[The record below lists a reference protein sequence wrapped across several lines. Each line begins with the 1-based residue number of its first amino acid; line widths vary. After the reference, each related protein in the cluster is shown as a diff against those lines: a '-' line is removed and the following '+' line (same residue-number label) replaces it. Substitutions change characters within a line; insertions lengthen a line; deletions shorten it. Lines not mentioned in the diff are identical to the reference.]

1 MISHEL
7 LQSIKLRK
15 NPVAQKLFAKVLG
28 FSYAFPSKT
37 NIIVE
42 GWENIPDRPCF
53 FAMNH
58 TDRFN
63 YWPFQYML
71 CKTRDQYTCA
81 WVKAKYFSHPFI
93 RSFLLACNN
102 IPVAPKGTLI
112 TKSFV
117 QKIGRK
123 PTGEE
128 YQHIRSYFRQGG
140 TPNHEVANF
149 FGQNP
154 QEIVN
159 RIESE
164 FALLSEEVVRL
175 NKEAMDMGHHILIF
189 PQGTRSVRLSKGH
202 IGLAQMSQRL
212 RAPIV
217 PIGCS
222 GSDLCHKGSNPWA
235 KGGTITY
242 RIGVPLGIDDP
253 KIVNHQIP
261 TKFVPFSANAHQ
273 LYRSSFQS
281 ITDVVMDEINE
292 LVDPPYRY
300 SSNKESD
307 GVQGIERFM

>member
-7 LQSIKLRK
+7 LQSIHIRK
-15 NPVAQKLFAKVLG
+15 NPIAQKVFAKILG
-28 FSYAFPSKT
+28 VSYTLPTKT
-37 NIIVE
+37 NIVVE
-42 GWENIPDRPCF
+42 GWENIPDEPCF
-53 FAMNH
+53 LAMNH

-71 CKTRDQYTCA
+71 SKTKQEYTCT
-81 WVKAKYFSHPFI
+81 WVKAKYFTNPFV

-112 TKSFV
+112 TKAFV
-117 QKIGRK
+117 KKMERK

-128 YQHIRSYFRQGG
+128 YRFIRSFLQQGG
-140 TPNHEVANF
+140 TPDESVAHF

-154 QEIVN
+154 NKVVEE
-159 RIESE
+159 IESE
-164 FALLSEEVVRL
+164 FASLSDEVVRL
-175 NKEAMDMGHHILIF
+175 NKEALEMGHHILIF
-189 PQGTRSVRLSKGH
+189 PQGTRSIRLSKGH

-212 RAPIV
+212 RTPIV

-242 RIGVPLGIDDP
+242 RIGSPISTDSP
-253 KIVNHQIP
+253 KIINHQVP
-261 TKFVPFSANAHQ
+261 ADFVPFSANAQQ
-273 LYRSSFQS
+273 LYKDSFQA
-281 ITDVVMDEINE
+281 ITDVIMDEINE
-292 LVDPPYRY
+292 LVDPQYQY
-300 SSNKESD
+300 SVDKKSD